1 MTMNGRSV
9 SCVVQYVIFPPHSSA
24 GSSNMSTWS
33 EEDNFD
39 TGKHRIKKTKQDFS
53 PETRPWPIG
62 LKSLLKMTFL
72 CLIAFECMFDQ

>member
-1 MTMNGRSV
+1 MMELPMTMNGRSV

-39 TGKHRIKKTKQDFS
+39 TGIQTLFF
-53 PETRPWPIG
+53 RPIQ
-62 LKSLLKMTFL
+62 L
-72 CLIAFECMFDQ
+72 Q

>member
-39 TGKHRIKKTKQDFS
+39 TGKQSTKYQ
-53 PETRPWPIG
+53 
-62 LKSLLKMTFL
+62 KSYKRM
-72 CLIAFECMFDQ
+72 